1 MVQRNHFGHKVTP
14 RASKEKQ
21 KQVKKK
27 QVLRKKIITGFVIAI
42 LLIQGLSSICGGF
55 LAWYRFAADTRNVRI
70 FKTFMAILFG
80 IPFMIYFFIVR
91 VVFGQP
97 YP

>member
-1 MVQRNHFGHKVTP
+1 MAKNEYGHHVVPKAK
-14 RASKEKQ
+14 RKHQKEQEK
-21 KQVKKK
+21 KRVK
-27 QVLRKKIITGFVIAI
+27 RKKIITALVTGT
-42 LLIQGLSSICGGF
+42 LLIAGLSSICGGF

-70 FKTFMAILFG
+70 IKTFLATIFG

-91 VVFGQP
+91 VVFGMP

>member
-1 MVQRNHFGHKVTP
+1 MTKRNHYGHKVTP
-14 RASKEKQ
+14 QVSRQKQ
-21 KQVKKK
+21 KEVKKK

-70 FKTFMAILFG
+70 FKTFMAVIFG

-91 VVFGQP
+91 VVFGRP